1 MREGAW
7 ICATSMSTHWAKFAP
22 ANVAQSL
29 RFSRTRRLPL
39 HEQWPWT
46 NGDLSEGQ
54 SIVEELKS

>member
-1 MREGAW
+1 
-7 ICATSMSTHWAKFAP
+7 MSTHWAKFAL

-39 HEQWPWT
+39 HEQWQWT